1 MLRPPPKSTLF
12 PYTTLFRSRSEE
24 DRLPLERSRGP
35 RHPPLGRRPRQGAER
50 HRHRRHPAESA
61 QEVVDRLVRAGVKAI
76 LNFAP
81 VQLAVPGDV
90 VVKSVN
96 MALELETLSFAL
108 ANR

>member
-1 MLRPPPKSTLF
+1 M
-12 PYTTLFRSRSEE
+12 LFRSRHLDADLAKEPS
-24 DRLPLERSRGP
+24 DI
-35 RHPPLGRRPRQGAER
+35 AIVVT
-50 HRHRRHPAESA
+50 PAESA
-61 QEVVDRLVRAGVKAI
+61 QEVVDRLVGAGVKAI

-81 VQLAVPGDV
+81 AQLTVPADV